1 MNLHEDT
8 ELFAELL
15 TAASQPEERGGLG
28 IRQAFLEKDYWVT
41 RSLQMLAESRFAEQA
56 VFKGGTSLSK
66 AFGMGFRFSED
77 IDIAI
82 VADETRKDNQTKA
95 LVGGIGKVMSTGL
108 TEVEMPDTRKFSKY
122 RKVYYQYPEL
132 TKDAGVTAVKAGII
146 QLEVVS
152 FANPYPYEK
161 KRIGSL
167 ARDFLLKAGRE
178 DMVEQYGL
186 GDFELNVLDARR
198 TATEKLVS
206 LMRQSL
212 GDDYMG
218 GLRSKIRHFYD
229 LHYLWG
235 DETCRDY
242 LMSEDFKRDFG
253 RLLAED
259 QARFKE
265 PEGWRQKRI
274 GDSPLLADFDGLWKE
289 LAKVYEV
296 ELPGLAF
303 RPVPDAAVVAGS
315 MAQVLDVVR
324 KVEGQTILTRSF
336 RWVL

>member
-1 MNLHEDT
+1 MEYRMNLHEDT

-41 RSLQMLAESRFAEQA
+41 RSLRMLAESRFAEQA

-66 AFGMGFRFSED
+66 ACGVGFRFSED

-95 LVGGIGKVMSTGL
+95 LVGGIGKVMSKGL
-108 TEVEMPDTRKFSKY
+108 AEVDMPDTRKFSKY
-122 RKVYYQYPEL
+122 RKVYYRYPEL
-132 TKDAGVTAVKAGII
+132 TEDVGVGAVRAGII

-161 KRIGSL
+161 MRIGSL
-167 ARDFLLKAGRE
+167 VRDFLLKLGRE

-186 GDFELNVLDARR
+186 GDFELNVLDVRR

-242 LMSEDFKRDFG
+242 LMSEGFSRDFG

-265 PEGWRQKRI
+265 PEGWQKKRI
-274 GDSPLLADFDGLWKE
+274 GDSPLLADFDDLWKK
-289 LAKVYEV
+289 LAKVYEA
-296 ELPGLAF
+296 ELPGLAY
-303 RPVPDAAVVAGS
+303 RPVPDAKQVAKSMELVLGAVH
-315 MAQVLDVVR
+315 
-324 KVEGQTILTRSF
+324 KVEGRGSEE
-336 RWVL
+336 

>member
-1 MNLHEDT
+1 MMMNLHENQ
-8 ELFAELL
+8 ELFEEVLFV
-15 TAASQPEERGGLG
+15 ASHDVKDGGLG
-28 IRQAFLEKDYWVT
+28 VKRMFLEKDYWVT

-66 AFGMGFRFSED
+66 ACDVGFRFSED

-82 VADETRKDNQTKA
+82 VSEGARTDNQTKA
-95 LVGGIGKVMSTGL
+95 LVGGIDKVMSVGM
-108 TEVEMPDTRKFSKY
+108 TEVKMPDTRKFSKY
-122 RKVYYQYPEL
+122 RKVYYRYPDL
-132 TKDAGVTAVKAGII
+132 TEDTGATAVKAGII

-167 ARDFLLKAGRE
+167 VRDFLLKAGRE

-186 GDFELNVLDARR
+186 GDFELNVLDVRR

-206 LMRQSL
+206 LVRQSL

-235 DETCRDY
+235 DETCRNY
-242 LMSEDFKRDFG
+242 LMSEDFKQDFG
-253 RLLAED
+253 KLLAED

-265 PEGWRQKRI
+265 PEGWQQKRI
-274 GDSPLLADFDGLWKE
+274 GDSPLLADFDGLWQE
-289 LAKVYEV
+289 FSKVYVE
-296 ELPGLAF
+296 ELPGLAY
-303 RPVPDAAVVAGS
+303 RPVPEAALVAES
-315 MAQVLDVVR
+315 MRQVLDVVR
-324 KVEGQTILTRSF
+324 KVEA
-336 RWVL
+336 

>member
-1 MNLHEDT
+1 MKLHENT

-15 TAASQPEERGGLG
+15 TAASQSEESGGLG
-28 IRQAFLEKDYWVT
+28 VRQAFLEKDYWVT
-41 RSLQMLAESRFAEQA
+41 RSLQMLAESRFSEQA

-66 AFGMGFRFSED
+66 ASGVGFRFSED

-82 VADETRKDNQTKA
+82 VSDNARMENQTKA
-95 LVGGIGKVMSTGL
+95 LVRGIDKAMSVGL
-108 TEVEMPDTRKFSKY
+108 TEVEMPDTHKFSKY
-122 RKVYYQYPEL
+122 RKVYYRYPEL
-132 TKDAGVTAVKAGII
+132 SGDVGVAAVKAGII

-167 ARDFLLKAGRE
+167 VRDFLLKVGRE

-186 GDFELNVLDARR
+186 EEFELNVLDVRR

-229 LHYLWG
+229 LHYLWE
-235 DETCRDY
+235 DQACRNY
-242 LMSEDFKRDFG
+242 LMSDEFKRDFG
-253 RLLAED
+253 KLLAED

-265 PEGWRQKRI
+265 PEGWQQKRI
-274 GDSPLLADFDGLWKE
+274 GDSPLLADFNGLWPE
-289 LAKVYEV
+289 LQKVYDV
-296 ELPGLAF
+296 ELPGLAY
-303 RPVPDAAVVAGS
+303 RPVPEAPLVAKS
-315 MAQVLDVVR
+315 MVQVLDVVR
-324 KVEGQTILTRSF
+324 KVEA
-336 RWVL
+336 

>member
-1 MNLHEDT
+1 MEYRMNLHENT

-15 TAASQPEERGGLG
+15 TAASLPEEQGGLG
-28 IRQAFLEKDYWVT
+28 VRQAFLEKDYWVT
-41 RSLQMLAESRFAEQA
+41 RSLQMLSESRFAEEA

-66 AFGMGFRFSED
+66 ASGVGFRFSED

-82 VADETRKDNQTKA
+82 VSDETRTDNQTKA
-95 LVGGIGKVMSTGL
+95 LVGGIGKAMSKDL
-108 TEVEMPDTRKFSKY
+108 TEVAMPDTRKFSKY
-122 RKVYYQYPEL
+122 RKVYYRYPE
-132 TKDAGVTAVKAGII
+132 TSGDTGVTAVKAGII

-167 ARDFLLKAGRE
+167 VRDFLLKAGRE
-178 DMVEQYGL
+178 DMVEEYGL
-186 GDFELNVLDARR
+186 GDFELNVLDVRR

-235 DETCRDY
+235 DETCREY
-242 LMSEDFKRDFG
+242 LRSEDFRRDFG

-265 PEGWRQKRI
+265 PEGWQQKKL

-289 LAKVYEV
+289 LSKVYEA
-296 ELPGLAF
+296 ELPGLAY
-303 RPVPDAAVVAGS
+303 RPVPEVAVVAES

-324 KVEGQTILTRSF
+324 KVEG
-336 RWVL
+336 

>member
-1 MNLHEDT
+1 MNLHENK

-15 TAASQPEERGGLG
+15 TAASQLEEQGGLG
-28 IRQAFLEKDYWVT
+28 IRQAFLEKDYWFT
-41 RSLQMLAESRFAEQA
+41 RSLQMLADSRFVEQA

-66 AFGMGFRFSED
+66 ASGVGFRFSED

-82 VADETRKDNQTKA
+82 MSDETRKDNQTKA
-95 LVGGIGKVMSTGL
+95 LVGGIGKAMSKDL

-122 RKVYYQYPEL
+122 RKVYYRYPEL
-132 TKDAGVTAVKAGII
+132 AGDAGVTAVKAGII

-167 ARDFLLKAGRE
+167 VRDFLLKVGRE
-178 DMVEQYGL
+178 DMVEEYGL
-186 GDFELNVLDARR
+186 GDFELNVLDVRR

-235 DETCRDY
+235 DETCRSY
-242 LMSEDFKRDFG
+242 LMSEDFRQDFG
-253 RLLAED
+253 KLLAED

-265 PEGWRQKRI
+265 PEGWQQKRI
-274 GDSPLLADFDGLWKE
+274 GDSPLLADFNGLWQD
-289 LAKVYEV
+289 LQKVYET
-296 ELPGLAF
+296 ELPGLAY
-303 RPVPDAAVVAGS
+303 RPVLEAEVVAES
-315 MAQVLDVVR
+315 MGQVLDVVR
-324 KVEGQTILTRSF
+324 EVENTKH
-336 RWVL
+336 